1 MQYAFF
7 RCVLFGLSLTLVLSG
22 MASSARAAGDHAEA
36 EAAIRQAG
44 KDYIGALSRG
54 DSKAIADLWTKDG
67 TFTDLTGRTVKVRDL
82 LASGGLDKEQ
92 HPQVSVIN
100 STIRFVTDD
109 VAVEQ
114 GDCETAASSGPPV
127 KGHFEAIWAKDS
139 GRWKLD
145 SLHESQAAPSPDHS
159 QELASLDVLAGQW
172 SGEAEKSTIHIAA
185 KWDANK
191 KFLRRDLSIN
201 SGKASLAGVQI
212 VGWDPASQGIKSW
225 TFLDDGSYSEGIWSR
240 EGNAWMVVTT
250 RALPD
255 GQMSSA
261 TQVYRFPDKNT
272 MVWKSIRGSVDGQAT
287 DDFEVTLKRAAAAS
301 K

>member
-127 KGHFEAIWAKDS
+127 KGHFEAIWA
-139 GRWKLD
+139 
-145 SLHESQAAPSPDHS
+145 
-159 QELASLDVLAGQW
+159 
-172 SGEAEKSTIHIAA
+172 
-185 KWDANK
+185 
-191 KFLRRDLSIN
+191 
-201 SGKASLAGVQI
+201 
-212 VGWDPASQGIKSW
+212 
-225 TFLDDGSYSEGIWSR
+225 
-240 EGNAWMVVTT
+240 
-250 RALPD
+250 
-255 GQMSSA
+255 
-261 TQVYRFPDKNT
+261 
-272 MVWKSIRGSVDGQAT
+272 
-287 DDFEVTLKRAAAAS
+287 
-301 K
+301 